1 METSSYLLELEM
13 QNAEKTIRLRIG
25 DRHYAMATDDLYL
38 TQSRTDIKHQTKKL
52 LKLLIGR
59 EGFEIPMTRMF
70 STLICPDFQ
79 ILDVGANI
87 GCTSLLF
94 SDLGQQ
100 VVAFEPLSR
109 TFELL
114 QKNIS
119 LAKKNNIQTLQLALG
134 DENKEAEIYF
144 SDTNR
149 STAFVLDKT
158 QRDDSK
164 TTVIK
169 IKRLD
174 DLFPEIGIDRLDFM
188 KIDVEGYELRVLKGA
203 KNTINQYRPIVQM
216 EFNSW
221 TLDVQQRVC
230 LPDFIDF
237 ILAMFP
243 LAYVFH
249 RRSFIDLRTTK
260 GRYESMAQNLL
271 HRKYMELVCAF
282 SEAQLKTFKQKYRD
296 ATPH

>member
-1 METSSYLLELEM
+1 MH
-13 QNAEKTIRLRIG
+13 AEKTIRLRIG
-25 DRHYAMATDDLYL
+25 DRHYAIATDDLYL

-52 LKLLIGR
+52 LKSLLGR
-59 EGFEIPMTRMF
+59 EGFEIPMTQMF
-70 STLICPDFQ
+70 STLIRSDFQ
-79 ILDVGANI
+79 ILDIGANI

-100 VVAFEPLSR
+100 VVAFEPLPR

-119 LAKKNNIQTLQLALG
+119 LSKKNNIKTLQLALG
-134 DENKEAEIYF
+134 DEDREAEMYF
-144 SDTNR
+144 LDTNR
-149 STAFVLDKT
+149 SMAFVLDRT
-158 QRDDSK
+158 SRDDRQAA
-164 TTVIK
+164 VVK

-174 DLFPEIGIDRLDFM
+174 DVFPEIGFDRLDFM

-203 KNTINQYRPIVQM
+203 KHTIKQYRPIVQM

-221 TLDVQQRVC
+221 TLNVQQRIC

-237 ILAMFP
+237 VLAMFP

-249 RRSFIDLRTTK
+249 RQSFIDLRTTK
-260 GRYESMAQNLL
+260 GRYEAMAQNLL
-271 HRKYMELVCAF
+271 HQKYMELVCAF
-282 SEAQLKTFKQKYRD
+282 SQEQLKTFKQKYGD

>member
-1 METSSYLLELEM
+1 MH
-13 QNAEKTIRLRIG
+13 AEKIIRLRIG
-25 DRHYAMATDDLYL
+25 NRHYAIATDDLYL

-52 LKLLIGR
+52 LKRLLGR
-59 EGFEIPMTRMF
+59 EGFETPMTRMF
-70 STLICPDFQ
+70 STLIRPDFQ

-100 VVAFEPLSR
+100 VVAFEPLPR

-114 QKNIS
+114 EKNVG
-119 LAKKNNIQTLQLALG
+119 LAQKNNITTLPFALG
-134 DENKEAEIYF
+134 DENGSAQMYF
-144 SDTNR
+144 LDENR
-149 STAFVLDKT
+149 SMAFVLDRT
-158 QRDDSK
+158 SRDDRPAAI
-164 TTVIK
+164 IK

-174 DLFPEIGIDRLDFM
+174 DMFPEIGIDRLDFM
-188 KIDVEGYELRVLKGA
+188 KIDVEGYELRVLEGA
-203 KNTINQYRPIVQM
+203 KNTIEQYRPIVQM

-221 TLDVQQRVC
+221 TLNVQQRIC

-249 RRSFIDLRTTK
+249 RQSFIDLHTTK
-260 GRYESMAQNLL
+260 GRYEAMAQNLL
-271 HRKYMELVCAF
+271 HQKYMELVCAF
-282 SEAQLKTFKQKYRD
+282 SPEQLLAFKQKYRD

>member
-1 METSSYLLELEM
+1 MH
-13 QNAEKTIRLRIG
+13 AEKIIRLRIG
-25 DRHYAMATDDLYL
+25 NRHYAIATDDLYL

-52 LKLLIGR
+52 LKSLLGR
-59 EGFEIPMTRMF
+59 EGFEIPMTQMF
-70 STLICPDFQ
+70 STLIRADFQ
-79 ILDVGANI
+79 ILDIGANI

-114 QKNIS
+114 QKNIN
-119 LAKKNNIQTLQLALG
+119 LAKKNNIKTLQLALG
-134 DENKEAEIYF
+134 DEDREAEMYF
-144 SDTNR
+144 LDANR
-149 STAFVLDKT
+149 SMAFVLDRT
-158 QRDDSK
+158 SRDDRQAA
-164 TTVIK
+164 VVK

-174 DLFPEIGIDRLDFM
+174 DVFPEIGFDRLDFM

-203 KNTINQYRPIVQM
+203 KHTIKKYRPIVQM

-221 TLDVQQRVC
+221 TLNVQQRIC

-237 ILAMFP
+237 VLAMFP

-249 RRSFIDLRTTK
+249 RQSFIDLRTTK
-260 GRYESMAQNLL
+260 GRYEAMAQNLL
-271 HRKYMELVCAF
+271 HQKYMELVCAF
-282 SEAQLKTFKQKYRD
+282 SQEQLKTFKQKYGD

>member
-1 METSSYLLELEM
+1 MP
-13 QNAEKTIRLRIG
+13 NPEKTIRLKIG
-25 DRHYAMATDDLYL
+25 DRRYAVQTDDLYL
-38 TQSRTDIKHQTKKL
+38 TQSRTDIKHLTKKL
-52 LKLLIGR
+52 IKLLVRR

-70 STLICPDFQ
+70 STLIRPDFQ

-100 VVAFEPLSR
+100 VVAFEPLPQ

-119 LAKKNNIQTLQLALG
+119 SAKKNNIETLALALG
-134 DENKEAEIYF
+134 DENKETEIYF
-144 SDTNR
+144 SDMNR

-158 QRDDSK
+158 ERDDNK
-164 TTVIK
+164 TVTIQV
-169 IKRLD
+169 KRLD
-174 DLFPEIGIDRLDFM
+174 DLLPEIGIDRLDFI

-203 KNTINQYRPIVQM
+203 EKTINQYRPIVQM

-221 TLDVQQRVC
+221 TLDVQQRIC

-237 ILAMFP
+237 ILDLFP
-243 LAYVFH
+243 LAYAFH
-249 RRSFIDLRTTK
+249 RKSYIDLSTTK
-260 GRYESMAQNLL
+260 GRYEAMAQNLL

-282 SEAQLKTFKQKYRD
+282 SEEQLKIFKQKYRD

>member
-1 METSSYLLELEM
+1 M
-13 QNAEKTIRLRIG
+13 QKEKTIGLRIG
-25 DRHYAMATDDLYL
+25 DRQYAIATDDLYL
-38 TQSRTDIKHQTKKL
+38 TQSRTDIKHRTKKL
-52 LKLLIGR
+52 LKRLLGR

-70 STLICPDFQ
+70 STLIRPDFH

-94 SDLGQQ
+94 SDLGDR
-100 VVAFEPLSR
+100 VVAFEPLPR

-119 LAKKNNIQTLQLALG
+119 SAKKDNIKTLPLALG
-134 DENKEAEIYF
+134 DEDREAQMYF
-144 SDTNR
+144 LDANR
-149 STAFVLDKT
+149 SMAFVLDRT
-158 QRDDSK
+158 SRDDRPAA
-164 TTVIK
+164 VIQ

-174 DLFPEIGIDRLDFM
+174 DLFPEIGFERLDFI
-188 KIDVEGYELRVLKGA
+188 KIDVEGYELRVLEGA
-203 KNTINQYRPIVQM
+203 RNTIERYRPIVQM

-221 TLDVQQRVC
+221 TLNVQQRTC

-243 LAYVFH
+243 LSYVFH
-249 RRSFIDLRTTK
+249 RQSFIDLRTTK
-260 GRYESMAQNLL
+260 GRYEAMAQNLL
-271 HRKYMELVCAF
+271 HQKYMELVCAF
-282 SEAQLKTFKQKYRD
+282 SPEQLTAFKHKYRD

>member
-1 METSSYLLELEM
+1 M
-13 QNAEKTIRLRIG
+13 QSAEKIIKLRIG
-25 DRHYAMATDDLYL
+25 DRYYEMATDDLYL
-38 TQSRTDIKHQTKKL
+38 TQSRTDIKHRVKKL
-52 LKLLIGR
+52 LKSMIRR

-70 STLICPDFQ
+70 STLIRPDFQ

-100 VVAFEPLSR
+100 VIAFEPLAR

-119 LAKKNNIQTLQLALG
+119 SSKKNNIKLLQLALG

-149 STAFVLDKT
+149 STAFVLDRT
-158 QRDDSK
+158 ERDDSK
-164 TTVIK
+164 TAVIK

-188 KIDVEGYELRVLKGA
+188 KIDVEGYELRVLTGA
-203 KNTINQYRPIVQM
+203 KNTIEQYQPIVQM

-221 TLDVQQRVC
+221 TLDVQQRIC

-237 ILAMFP
+237 ILTMFP
-243 LAYVFH
+243 VAYVFH
-249 RRSFIDLRTTK
+249 RNSFIDLRTTK
-260 GRYESMAQNLL
+260 GRYEAMAQNLL

-282 SEAQLKTFKQKYRD
+282 SEDRLQAFKQKYRD

>member
-1 METSSYLLELEM
+1 M
-13 QNAEKTIRLRIG
+13 QSAEKTIRLRIG
-25 DRHYAMATDDLYL
+25 DRHYTMATDDLYL

-52 LKLLIGR
+52 LKLLIRR

-70 STLICPDFQ
+70 STLIRPDFQ

-100 VVAFEPLSR
+100 VVAFEPLER

-114 QKNIS
+114 RKNVG
-119 LAKKNNIQTLQLALG
+119 LAKKNNIRILQLALG

-149 STAFVLDKT
+149 STAFVLDRT
-158 QRDDSK
+158 ERDDSK
-164 TTVIK
+164 TAVIR

-174 DLFPEIGIDRLDFM
+174 DLFPEIDLDCLDFI

-203 KNTINQYRPIVQM
+203 KDTIDRYRPIVQM

-221 TLDVQQRVC
+221 TLDVQQRIC
-230 LPDFIDF
+230 MPDFIDF
-237 ILAMFP
+237 ILTMFP

-249 RRSFIDLRTTK
+249 RKSFIDLRTTK
-260 GRYESMAQNLL
+260 GRYEAMAQNLL

-282 SEAQLKTFKQKYRD
+282 CEEQLTTFKQKYRD
-296 ATPH
+296 ATPQ